1 MMGKVLVTKSAAS
14 SAMNAINS
22 FTAPHKTGWGGV
34 LGGAMGGLGALNA
47 LGNASESQQ
56 DIFGG
61 AQQVA
66 QAGITG
72 YYGGARAGDAIGE
85 TAPGKT
91 IENKV
96 TNLRDRAFSATP
108 GLNRYGV
115 GAAHKNRMNQ
125 EGMADYSQGAASN
138 QSTPSFD
145 ASFFDPVDA
154 QQTAMSNLSSQHQ
167 QTGGQYGGNR
177 PPSPSVPGRVYG
189 ASDPANLPENQG
201 FNVPEGFQLG
211 VYGTPMGGGNQAIQ
225 GQKGIQ
231 PNLFNPKQPAA
242 PTGLGAA
249 GLGNID
255 PTMLQNVA
263 PNPDVRAG
271 QSYADQVYQTPTG
284 SGGVTPM
291 SMEEMG
297 QMLPGT
303 GQPPVAVTGPGVLG
317 SSQVGVPASA
327 LTPPEVANMDPEQT
341 AAFFASQHQM
351 KNTSEPFEIAF
362 RLLKSVVV

>member
-22 FTAPHKTGWGGV
+22 FTAPHNTGWGGV

-61 AQQVA
+61 AQQAA

-85 TAPGKT
+85 TAPGKA

-96 TNLRDRAFSATP
+96 TNLRDRAFGATP

-154 QQTAMSNLSSQHQ
+154 QQTAMNNLSSQHQ

-242 PTGLGAA
+242 PTGLNAA
-249 GLGNID
+249 GLGDID
-255 PTMLQNVA
+255 PTMLQGEA
-263 PNPDVRAG
+263 KP
-271 QSYADQVYQTPTG
+271 YG
-284 SGGVTPM
+284 SVGVTPLT
-291 SMEEMG
+291 SEQMG

-303 GQPPVAVTGPGVLG
+303 GQPPPESTKDATADYLATL
-317 SSQVGVPASA
+317 S
-327 LTPPEVANMDPEQT
+327 PEVQQMIM
-341 AAFFASQHQM
+341 SQ
-351 KNTSEPFEIAF
+351 KNASEPFEIAF

>member
-1 MMGKVLVTKSAAS
+1 MGKVLVTKSAAS

-47 LGNASESQQ
+47 LGNASEQQQ

-61 AQQVA
+61 AQGAA

-72 YYGGARAGDAIGE
+72 YYGGARLGDEAGPVAHAKLNQLRGV
-85 TAPGKT
+85 APPQH
-91 IENKV
+91 
-96 TNLRDRAFSATP
+96 R
-108 GLNRYGV
+108 
-115 GAAHKNRMNQ
+115 
-125 EGMADYSQGAASN
+125 
-138 QSTPSFD
+138 
-145 ASFFDPVDA
+145 A
-154 QQTAMSNLSSQHQ
+154 QQVAVRAQRAQQPAQSQDF
-167 QTGGQYGGNR
+167 TI
-177 PPSPSVPGRVYG
+177 
-189 ASDPANLPENQG
+189 
-201 FNVPEGFQLG
+201 PEGFQLG

-242 PTGLGAA
+242 P
-249 GLGNID
+249 
-255 PTMLQNVA
+255 
-263 PNPDVRAG
+263 
-271 QSYADQVYQTPTG
+271 
-284 SGGVTPM
+284 
-291 SMEEMG
+291 
-297 QMLPGT
+297 T

>member
-1 MMGKVLVTKSAAS
+1 MGKVLVTKSAAS

-242 PTGLGAA
+242 PTG
-249 GLGNID
+249 
-255 PTMLQNVA
+255 
-263 PNPDVRAG
+263 
-271 QSYADQVYQTPTG
+271 
-284 SGGVTPM
+284 
-291 SMEEMG
+291 
-297 QMLPGT
+297 
-303 GQPPVAVTGPGVLG
+303 QPPVAVTGPGVLG